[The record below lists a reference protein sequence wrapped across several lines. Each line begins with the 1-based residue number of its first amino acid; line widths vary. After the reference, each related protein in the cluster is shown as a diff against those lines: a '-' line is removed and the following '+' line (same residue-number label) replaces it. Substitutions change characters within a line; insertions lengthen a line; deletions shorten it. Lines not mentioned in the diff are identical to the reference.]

1 MKENFFVVLIGFVVF
16 VGFLVTTTVLIGWNK
31 GANPMSTMQASM
43 LLEPDENAENIA
55 FTETE
60 E

>member
-1 MKENFFVVLIGFVVF
+1 MKENFFVVFIGFVVF
-16 VGFLVTTTVLIGWNK
+16 VGFLITTTVLIGWNK
-31 GANPMSTMQASM
+31 GVSPMSTMQASA
-43 LLEPDENAENIA
+43 LLEPDKNAEDIA

>member
-1 MKENFFVVLIGFVVF
+1 MKENFFVVFIGFVVF

-31 GANPMSTMQASM
+31 GSSPMPTMQASI
-43 LLEPDENAENIA
+43 LEPDENTDSIA

>member
-1 MKENFFVVLIGFVVF
+1 MKENFFVVFIGFLVF

-31 GANPMSTMQASM
+31 NVNPMPTMQASM
-43 LLEPDENAENIA
+43 LLESDEDAESIV
-55 FTETE
+55 FSETE

>member
-1 MKENFFVVLIGFVVF
+1 MKKNFFVVFIGFVVF
-16 VGFLVTTTVLIGWNK
+16 VGFLVTTTVLIGWNR
-31 GANPMSTMQASM
+31 GINPMPTMQASM
-43 LLEPDENAENIA
+43 LLEPDEGVESIA